1 MKVQIDDTVVVQ
13 SQFGNL
19 LDEGFLKLQQVD
31 GTETVR
37 VSGHGCSLRKDIQPG
52 KETQTGVK
60 RMIPHVGIAFDA
72 Q

>member
-1 MKVQIDDTVVVQ
+1 MGLKHGFVPEVGNRMKVQIDDTVVVQ

-37 VSGHGCSLRKDIQPG
+37 VSGHGCSLR
-52 KETQTGVK
+52 
-60 RMIPHVGIAFDA
+60 
-72 Q
+72 